1 MKEEYMSVRRLIIVV
16 VNNMKKGFSLIE
28 MILYIAIVSIFLGG
42 VVQLA
47 WNSIYGR
54 VKSQVMQQVSY
65 ASRFAGK
72 RMLFEIRNASGINS
86 VTASSLCLASA
97 DSVRNPTHIYLSGS
111 AIHIGWGGG
120 SPTCASTTND
130 VALTG
135 SNVTVSSL
143 VFTNLSTSSLSS
155 RHVQFTY
162 TISSSA
168 TSGRQ
173 EYVASQ
179 SYEGSAE
186 IRSH

>member
-1 MKEEYMSVRRLIIVV
+1 
-16 VNNMKKGFSLIE
+16 MKKACPEKPRRSGGFTLIE

-54 VKSQVMQQVSY
+54 VKAQVLQHVNY

-72 RMLFEIRNASGINS
+72 RMLFEIRNASAITS
-86 VTASSLCLASA
+86 VSATSICLASS
-97 DSVRNPTHIYLSGS
+97 DSTRNPTRIYLTGN
-111 AIHIGWGGG
+111 AIRIGWGGG
-120 SPTCASTTND
+120 VANCASTTND
-130 VALTG
+130 VPLTG
-135 SNVTVSSL
+135 TNVTVSSL
-143 VFTNLSTSSLSS
+143 NFTNLTNGVLSQ
-155 RHVQFTY
+155 HIQFTY

-179 SYEGSAE
+179 TYEGSAE

>member
-1 MKEEYMSVRRLIIVV
+1 MRR
-16 VNNMKKGFSLIE
+16 GFTLIE

-47 WNSIYGR
+47 WNSIYGK
-54 VKSQVMQQVSY
+54 VKNSTLEHVNY

-72 RMLFEIRNASGINS
+72 RILFEIRNASAINS
-86 VTASSLCLASA
+86 VSASSLCLASS
-97 DSVRNPTHIYLSGS
+97 DSTRNPTRIYLTGGS
-111 AIHIGWGGG
+111 IHIGWGGG
-120 SPTCASTTND
+120 VASCASTTND

-135 SNVTVSSL
+135 TNVTVSSL
-143 VFTNLSTSSLSS
+143 AFTNLTSGVLTK
-155 RHVQFTY
+155 HIQFTY

-186 IRSH
+186 LRSH